1 MIDQFVDKI
10 FIINLNHRTDRWS
23 LITSQLDRLNIKN
36 YERFPA
42 YIYKNDNISN
52 YICGNVGCI
61 ISHYLINEV
70 SRSCGYKKILILEDD
85 CEFLEENYYNYN
97 FKKSFMFLE
106 NCGYDM
112 FYLGATFHKY
122 DIEPINDYVDQINQ
136 CCATHAIIT
145 DVNIIYDRFKTRY
158 DSVDGIINYSA
169 KSDVDTSI
177 FTIDG
182 TYGSFNLRRFVT
194 NPILAIQ
201 RPSHSDITGHF
212 SATNQYNM
220 WKEAKVI

>member
-1 MIDQFVDKI
+1 
-10 FIINLNHRTDRWS
+10 
-23 LITSQLDRLNIKN
+23 
-36 YERFPA
+36 
-42 YIYKNDNISN
+42 
-52 YICGNVGCI
+52 
-61 ISHYLINEV
+61 LINEV
-70 SRSCGYKKILILEDD
+70 SRSHGYKKILILEDD

-212 SATNQYNM
+212 AATNQYNM